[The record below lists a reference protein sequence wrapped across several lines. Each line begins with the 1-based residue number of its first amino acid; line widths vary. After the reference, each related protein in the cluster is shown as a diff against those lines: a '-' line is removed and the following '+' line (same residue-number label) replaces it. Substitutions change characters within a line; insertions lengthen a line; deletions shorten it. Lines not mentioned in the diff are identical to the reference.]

1 MEHGLSMWD
10 EEKDNPVQRWTEH
23 LYFIIIHSP
32 QIINPTD
39 FGNTQSLPLKPQ
51 SQKPRDWSLTPWQP
65 PVTRG
70 KMCFP
75 LLVGEYLLEV
85 AKLVHQKPLVI
96 ALVVNGLPWSPLDIG
111 LSANIH

>member
-1 MEHGLSMWD
+1 MWD

-51 SQKPRDWSLTPWQP
+51 SHKPRDWSVTPWQP

-85 AKLVHQKPLVI
+85 AKLVHFSNWWLQSV
-96 ALVVNGLPWSPLDIG
+96 GLGFFTGP
-111 LSANIH
+111 